1 MKPTPDIDRAAS
13 KAAETLIEYDITAA
27 PVAPLPILKK
37 IPNVFVVSYTEM
49 AEQTGLGR
57 DDMLTMFGETNQ
69 DACTFVQDIGGDLH
83 YFVAYNQR
91 LPFYILQ
98 RGLARELGNI
108 VLGHDGSLPEDVRLE
123 EATFFARHL
132 LCPRPLIRMLEESG
146 IDLTL
151 ETVGNLTGCYERCMA
166 GIRKTPGARV
176 PAALNRKV
184 RDQFSNYVHNFLN
197 FHRIAGRFEDESALA
212 DFGSFMENYEE

>member
-1 MKPTPDIDRAAS
+1 MTPDIDRAAI
-13 KAAETLIEYDITAA
+13 KAAETIIEYDITAA
-27 PVAPLPILKK
+27 PVMPLPILQKK
-37 IPNVFVVSYTEM
+37 PNVLVVSYTEI

-57 DDMLTMFGETNQ
+57 ESMLESFGETNQ
-69 DACTFVQDIGGDLH
+69 DACTFVQQNNGELY

-91 LPFYILQ
+91 LPFYLLQ

-108 VLGHDGSLPEDVRLE
+108 VLGHDGHLPEDVRHK

-132 LCPRPLIRMLEESG
+132 LCPRPLIHMLEESG

-176 PAALNRKV
+176 PAELNRKV
-184 RDQFSNYVHNFLN
+184 RDQFSGYVSNFLN
-197 FHRIAGRFEDESALA
+197 FHRIAGRFEDASALA
-212 DFGSFMENYEE
+212 DFGTFMDNYAE

>member
-1 MKPTPDIDRAAS
+1 MTPDIDRAAI
-13 KAAETLIEYDITAA
+13 KAAETIIQFDITAA
-27 PVAPLPILKK
+27 PVSPLPILKK
-37 IPNVFVVSYTEM
+37 LPNVFVVSFTEM

-57 DDMLTMFGETNQ
+57 DDMLTMFGEASQ
-69 DACTFVQDIGGDLH
+69 DASTFVQEVAGDLH

-91 LPFYILQ
+91 LPFYLLQ

-123 EATFFARHL
+123 EATYFSRHL
-132 LCPRPLIRMLEESG
+132 LCPRPLIHMLEESG
-146 IDLTL
+146 VELTL

-176 PAALNRKV
+176 PSELNRKV
-184 RDQFSNYVHNFLN
+184 RDQFSGYVSNFLN
-197 FHRIAGRFEDESALA
+197 FHRIAGRFEDASAPA
-212 DFGSFMENYEE
+212 DFGTYMDGYEE